1 MFVEKITFIDSKGLF
16 EIIIDKE
23 IFLISYEKYNEL
35 NIKNQMQID
44 IELYEA
50 VKDESIYQELKKI
63 ADVYINYK
71 RRTTQEVRNKLYK
84 SSRNTSS
91 IEKVIN
97 YFKKLNVLD
106 DEKYAKDYIDY
117 SIYIKRNS
125 INYTKNKLYEKG
137 IQSNISNI
145 YLREIDDDVEYQNA
159 IYVFKKKYKDKDIS
173 DINVKNKITR
183 YLSYKGYT
191 YDIIN
196 KILREFK

>member
-63 ADVYINYK
+63 AEVYINYK

-97 YFKKLNVLD
+97 YFEKLNVLD
-106 DEKYAKDYIDY
+106 DKKYAKDYIDY

>member
-84 SSRNTSS
+84 SSRNTSY